1 MQNRHLSQREENIL
15 LLLKK
20 FDFMTRDQLNSYF
33 RFGTVRNTNYV
44 LKEIAPYLSKIRDGY
59 QTIYYLSKLGKS
71 YVDCEK
77 VRKKGG
83 QVNHAIMRNDM
94 WLFHD
99 CPKDWKN
106 EIKVSD
112 GHATVVVDAM
122 FTDNWDRKHFLE
134 VDNTQK
140 MKENRDK
147 IKRYKELFR
156 NGLIEEKLGH
166 FPSIVWL
173 TTTEHRRKQLKEE
186 CEGLP
191 VVMVFTTNDIR

>member
-1 MQNRHLSQREENIL
+1 MRALSERDEQIL
-15 LLLKK
+15 LLLKR
-20 FDFMTRDQLNSYF
+20 FDFLTRDQLNHYF
-33 RFGTVRNTNYV
+33 RFGTIRHTNRILRN
-44 LKEIAPYLSKIRDGY
+44 LSEYLMTIREGY
-59 QTIYYLSKLGKS
+59 QTIYYLSKKGKD

-83 QVNHAIMRNDM
+83 HVNHAIMRNDM
-94 WLFHD
+94 WFFHD
-99 CPKDWKN
+99 CPKDWVN

-112 GHATVVVDAM
+112 GYANIVVDAM
-122 FTDNWDRKHFLE
+122 FTDNWDRRHFLE
-134 VDNTQK
+134 VDNIQK

-147 IKRYKELFR
+147 IKRYKELFQ

-173 TTTEHRRKQLKEE
+173 TTTEHRRKQLIKE

-191 VVMVFTTNDIR
+191 VVMVFTTRDIQ

>member
-1 MQNRHLSQREENIL
+1 MKRRLNEREESIL

-20 FDFMTRDQLNSYF
+20 FDFLTRDQLNNYF
-33 RFGTVRNTNYV
+33 RLGTKRNTNRV
-44 LKEIAPYLSKIRDGY
+44 LHGISDYLMRIREGH
-59 QTIYYLSKLGKS
+59 QTIYYLSKEGKD

-83 QVNHAIMRNDM
+83 HVNHAIMRNDM
-94 WLFHD
+94 WFFND

-112 GHATVVVDAM
+112 GYSKVIVDAM
-122 FTDNWDRKHFLE
+122 FTDNWNRRHFLE
-134 VDNTQK
+134 VDSIQK

-147 IKRYKELFR
+147 IKRYKELFN
-156 NGLIEEKLGH
+156 NGLLQEDLGH
-166 FPSIVWL
+166 FPTVVWL
-173 TTTEHRRKQLKEE
+173 TTTEHRRKQLKVE

-191 VVMVFTTNDIR
+191 VVMVFTTTDIR